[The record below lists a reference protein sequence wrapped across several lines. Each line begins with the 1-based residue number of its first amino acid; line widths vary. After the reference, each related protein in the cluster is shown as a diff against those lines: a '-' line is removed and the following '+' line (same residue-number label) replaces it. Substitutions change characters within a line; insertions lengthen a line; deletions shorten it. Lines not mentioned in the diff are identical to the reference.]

1 MAKKYVS
8 EFVKKQQAIQSRT
21 KIKKV
26 LWDSLSQGTYVK
38 KKHGEL
44 K

>member
-1 MAKKYVS
+1 MKKKYVS
-8 EFVKKQQAIQSRT
+8 EFVKKMRALAVRA
-21 KIKKV
+21 KIKRV
-26 LWDSLSQGTYVK
+26 LWNSLEKGTYER